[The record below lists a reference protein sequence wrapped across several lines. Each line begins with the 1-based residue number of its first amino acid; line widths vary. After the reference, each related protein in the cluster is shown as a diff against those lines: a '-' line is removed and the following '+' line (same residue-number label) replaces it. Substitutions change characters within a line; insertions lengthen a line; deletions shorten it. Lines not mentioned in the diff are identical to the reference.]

1 MAFKPPPR
9 EQHDIDLAFEPGFAL
24 DQIVEA
30 RAARGKPRFDVFVP
44 VEKDVTTGAD
54 VPMRSIRD
62 ITNFASRARARI
74 DPVRA
79 QGIARFDRGMAG

>member
-1 MAFKPPPR
+1 MGFKPPPR
-9 EQHDIDLAFEPGFAL
+9 EQYDIDLAFEPLFAL

-30 RAARGKPRFDVFVP
+30 RAARGEPPFDVFVP

-62 ITNFASRARARI
+62 ITNVASRDRARI

-79 QGIARFDRGMAG
+79 QRRARFDRGMAG